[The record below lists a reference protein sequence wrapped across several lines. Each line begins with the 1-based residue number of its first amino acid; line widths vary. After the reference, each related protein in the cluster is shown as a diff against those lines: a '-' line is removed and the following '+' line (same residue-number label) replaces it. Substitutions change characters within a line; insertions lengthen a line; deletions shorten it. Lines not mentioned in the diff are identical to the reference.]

1 MLLGEVL
8 FQALHLC
15 RKAFHVKVV
24 NQNLQQ
30 LDSKK
35 DSFFC
40 FGWSQSTTCSHEIR
54 FNANCLFQWGDL
66 HLWKK
71 MFSKSESLVEVAV
84 GS

>member
-24 NQNLQQ
+24 KQNLQQ

-35 DSFFC
+35 DSFFPLDGHNLLLVHMRSDPMLIAFFSGATCTFGKKC
-40 FGWSQSTTCSHEIR
+40 FQ
-54 FNANCLFQWGDL
+54 NLNL
-66 HLWKK
+66 
-71 MFSKSESLVEVAV
+71 
-84 GS
+84 